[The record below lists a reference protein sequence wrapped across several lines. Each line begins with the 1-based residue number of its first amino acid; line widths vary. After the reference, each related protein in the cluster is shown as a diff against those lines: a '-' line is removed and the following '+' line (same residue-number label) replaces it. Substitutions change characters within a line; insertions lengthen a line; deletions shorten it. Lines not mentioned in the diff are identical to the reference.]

1 MSTPEGAP
9 APVVV
14 TPPATPPAPPPPPPA
29 AVPQP
34 PDESQP
40 WFQER
45 LNRAKSQ
52 EREAL
57 LAELGVKDPKVA
69 KAAIDAAKKAED
81 DAKSIT
87 DKLTDTASKLSRTE
101 SELERE
107 RKVTTE
113 WAARQMLGLTAE
125 QQEAVKAIAGD
136 SPTEQLRTIT
146 ALAPTWA
153 KNGQTP
159 PLTPPAAPAPPAS
172 GTAPPPNAPPG
183 TQQVSQ
189 PNHKEVHATLLKT
202 NPFEAAAYALEH
214 AAEVYPDPPRP

>member
-1 MSTPEGAP
+1 MTTPSADGGTPPAAP
-9 APVVV
+9 ITPPV
-14 TPPATPPAPPPPPPA
+14 TPPAAAPP

-69 KAAIDAAKKAED
+69 KAAIDAAKKAEE
-81 DAKSIT
+81 DAKSVT

-107 RKVTTE
+107 RKVTAE
-113 WAARQMLGLTAE
+113 WAGRQMLGLTAE
-125 QQEAVKAIAGD
+125 QQAAVKAIAGD
-136 SPTEQLRTIT
+136 NPTEQLRTIT

-153 KNGQTP
+153 KNGQAP
-159 PLTPPAAPAPPAS
+159 PLAPTPPAPPAS

-189 PNHKEVHATLLKT
+189 PNHQEVHATLLKRD
-202 NPFEAAAYALEH
+202 PFAAANYALEH
-214 AAEVYPDPPRP
+214 LAEVFPEQPRS